1 MVQLHQLTLLIVG
14 NCKKFK
20 IYDTIEAQQLEK
32 NMKYYLIYLQSGTV
46 VDICSFD
53 DEQTRNMSYRSW
65 FERNEYTIN
74 GCAYDELQCLNL
86 VV

>member
-1 MVQLHQLTLLIVG
+1 
-14 NCKKFK
+14 
-20 IYDTIEAQQLEK
+20 
-32 NMKYYLIYLQSGTV
+32 MKYYLIYLQSGTV